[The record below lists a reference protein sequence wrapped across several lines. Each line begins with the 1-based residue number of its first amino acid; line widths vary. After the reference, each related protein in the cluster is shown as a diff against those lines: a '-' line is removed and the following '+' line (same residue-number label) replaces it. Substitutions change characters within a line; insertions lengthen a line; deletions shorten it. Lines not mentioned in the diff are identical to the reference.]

1 MKKLFSSS
9 LLVTFLMFA
18 SCAHEKEPYV
28 FPTTLASRWKLE
40 SQQPFPTSDTPEAI
54 RSLAMP
60 KAWIA
65 KYSIGTRQITVTVYE
80 AKADAVAFEA
90 AQKWRRQDGQMV
102 FHKGS
107 YFVVVES
114 MGSDTVEMNGI
125 VTAVEATFNS
135 RR

>member
-1 MKKLFSSS
+1 MKKLFSSA
-9 LLVTFLMFA
+9 LLGTVLMLA
-18 SCAHEKEPYV
+18 SCAREKEPYM
-28 FPTTLASRWKLE
+28 FPATLASRWKLE
-40 SQQPFPTSDTPEAI
+40 SQQPFATSDTPEAI

-80 AKADAVAFEA
+80 ARADAVAFEA

-114 MGSDTVEMNGI
+114 MGSNTVELNGL
-125 VTAVEATFNS
+125 VTAMEATLDT

>member
-1 MKKLFSSS
+1 MKKLFSSA
-9 LLVTFLMFA
+9 LLGTVLMLA
-18 SCAHEKEPYV
+18 SCASEKEPYV
-28 FPTTLASRWKLE
+28 FPGTLASRWKLE
-40 SQQPFPTSDTPEAI
+40 SQQPFPTTDAPEAI
-54 RSLAMP
+54 RALAMP
-60 KAWIA
+60 KSWIA
-65 KYSIGTRQITVTVYE
+65 KYSIGTRQISVTVYE

-114 MGSDTVEMNGI
+114 MGSDTVELNGL
-125 VTAVEATFNS
+125 VTAMETTFDS